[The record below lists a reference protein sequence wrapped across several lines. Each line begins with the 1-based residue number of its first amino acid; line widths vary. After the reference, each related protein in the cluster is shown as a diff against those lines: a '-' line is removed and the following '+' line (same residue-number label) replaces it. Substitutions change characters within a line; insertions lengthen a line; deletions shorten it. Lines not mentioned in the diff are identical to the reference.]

1 VYAVRLSYLALAQ
14 TAQQAFEGANGVWD
28 AGEMA
33 LPHANDA
40 RMLPTAIFSR
50 WRG

>member
-14 TAQQAFEGANGVWD
+14 SAQQAFEGATGEWEV
-28 AGEMA
+28 GEMT

-40 RMLPTAIFSR
+40 RVLPTAIYAR